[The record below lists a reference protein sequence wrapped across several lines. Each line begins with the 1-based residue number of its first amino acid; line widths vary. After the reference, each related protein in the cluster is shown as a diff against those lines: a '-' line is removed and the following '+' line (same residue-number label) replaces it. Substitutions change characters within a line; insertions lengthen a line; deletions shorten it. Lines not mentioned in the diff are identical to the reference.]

1 MTEHVA
7 GVSGNG
13 RTTAER
19 SSWPAPALGRPL
31 AWLAIAAQVLFVVS
45 WVVAGALQPGYSH
58 LDSGVSALGGRGT
71 AHPWIVNTGIV
82 LLGLGIA
89 ALGPCVIAVL
99 PRRRATRV
107 AAALFVA
114 SGIAFALI
122 AAFPIDC
129 DLAHHACRA
138 RHDAG
143 LLSWR
148 TDAHLWAS
156 LVFDLLFIAT
166 PFALARALWPGPTA
180 LAALG
185 SGIFGVEFTVASF
198 VAGGAGAAGGLV
210 QRLGF
215 IPLHAWVVI
224 VAVGV
229 LHSLPRIPDPG
240 VLVPVRPREFF
251 GRGWEGRGEVT
262 LWPASIWRRL
272 AVPVHF
278 RRDIRPLSDE
288 SWVYTDTTT
297 FASGYSI
304 VRPMMCVM
312 EDAERVKVVAE
323 DMPGGAEL
331 VMSED
336 GFRIRPYRYTHKVG
350 PIGLTFSC
358 HDRVVD
364 AGGGALD
371 WTIAFRW
378 HGLPVGQIAGRVQ
391 PVDQATASA
400 SATA

>member
-1 MTEHVA
+1 MSEQAVRA
-7 GVSGNG
+7 AEPG
-13 RTTAER
+13 RTATA
-19 SSWPAPALGRPL
+19 GRARFGPPVIRRL
-31 AWLAIAAQVLFVVS
+31 AWLALAAQPVFVAT

-58 LDSGVSALGGRGT
+58 LDSGVSALGARDA

-82 LLGLGIA
+82 LLGLSIA

-99 PRRRATRV
+99 PRRRAARV

-114 SGIAFALI
+114 SGVVFALI

-143 LLSWR
+143 QLSWR

-185 SGIFGVEFTVASF
+185 AGIFGVEFTVASF

-224 VAVGV
+224 VAMGV
-229 LHSLPRIPDPG
+229 LHSLQRTRDPG

-288 SWVYTDTTT
+288 AWVYTDTTT

-312 EDAERVKVVAE
+312 EGAERVKVVAE

-336 GFRIRPYRYTHKVG
+336 GFRIRPYRYTHRIG
-350 PIGLTFSC
+350 PVGLTFSC
-358 HDRVVD
+358 HDRVLD